1 MSPRAID
8 NWNKAYR
15 GATMS
20 LLGVCTYF
28 LVKIDQKVDT
38 TYEMVMTQQ
47 TKVEIHEEQL
57 KNFRADINDLKGDM
71 KYVMNNTHP
80 QNDTN

>member
-38 TYEMVMTQQ
+38 TYEMVVTQETRIQ
-47 TKVEIHEEQL
+47 VHAEQINNL
-57 KNFRADINDLKGDM
+57 KIDMNQIKGQM
-71 KYVMNNTHP
+71 QYVMNNTHP
-80 QNDTN
+80 K

>member
-38 TYEMVMTQQ
+38 TYEMVVTQQ
-47 TKVEIHEEQL
+47 TRIEVHEEQL
-57 KNFRADINDLKGDM
+57 KNFRAEINDVKGQITYLI
-71 KYVMNNTHP
+71 KR
-80 QNDTN
+80 Q